1 MSTPPRDAGIPM
13 LTEVI
18 DDADMEL
25 TGPPEL
31 VESLSE
37 AEQQAAGILDA
48 EEAQAAVPDEAL
60 AQEPALAPPAAAPAT
75 LAAPATPPQPQPQA
89 TPEPVFAQPQPQS
102 APAYPIPLK
111 PAAAAAPAAL
121 APRAVP
127 GPATPPIA
135 GPARAETQ
143 LSSLDDEEWQ
153 RMERRVRER
162 ILGQLLSRT
171 DAMLEERIRTSLT
184 GVVEQA
190 VEGLAASLRLSLH
203 KTLED
208 VVSRAVAQEI
218 TRLQS
223 SKK

>member
-18 DDADMEL
+18 DDADVEL
-25 TGPPEL
+25 NGPPEL
-31 VESLSE
+31 VEPLSE
-37 AEQQAAGILDA
+37 AEQHAAGILDA
-48 EEAQAAVPDEAL
+48 EAAQAAVPHGL
-60 AQEPALAPPAAAPAT
+60 PVQEPASAPPATALSASP
-75 LAAPATPPQPQPQA
+75 LPQA
-89 TPEPVFAQPQPQS
+89 TPDPAVVQPQPQPQS

-111 PAAAAAPAAL
+111 PAAAAAPAAAAPRTVL
-121 APRAVP
+121 APAMAP
-127 GPATPPIA
+127 GAE
-135 GPARAETQ
+135 PARVETQ
-143 LSSLDDEEWQ
+143 PAAMDDEEWQ

-171 DAMLEERIRTSLT
+171 DAMLEERIRASLT

>member
-18 DDADMEL
+18 NDADMEL
-25 TGPPEL
+25 SGPPEL
-31 VESLSE
+31 VEPLSE

-48 EEAQAAVPDEAL
+48 EEAQAAVPHEAP

-75 LAAPATPPQPQPQA
+75 SPQPQA
-89 TPEPVFAQPQPQS
+89 TPEPAFAQPQPQS

-127 GPATPPIA
+127 GPAAPPIA

-143 LSSLDDEEWQ
+143 PSSMDDEEWQ

-171 DAMLEERIRTSLT
+171 DAMLEERIRAGLT

>member
-1 MSTPPRDAGIPM
+1 MN
-13 LTEVI
+13 
-18 DDADMEL
+18 
-25 TGPPEL
+25 
-31 VESLSE
+31 
-37 AEQQAAGILDA
+37 
-48 EEAQAAVPDEAL
+48 
-60 AQEPALAPPAAAPAT
+60 
-75 LAAPATPPQPQPQA
+75 
-89 TPEPVFAQPQPQS
+89 
-102 APAYPIPLK
+102 
-111 PAAAAAPAAL
+111 
-121 APRAVP
+121 
-127 GPATPPIA
+127 
-135 GPARAETQ
+135 
-143 LSSLDDEEWQ
+143 DEEWQ

-190 VEGLAASLRLSLH
+190 VEGLAAGLRLSLH

>member
-1 MSTPPRDAGIPM
+1 MAPGA
-13 LTEVI
+13 
-18 DDADMEL
+18 
-25 TGPPEL
+25 
-31 VESLSE
+31 
-37 AEQQAAGILDA
+37 
-48 EEAQAAVPDEAL
+48 
-60 AQEPALAPPAAAPAT
+60 EPARVETQPAAM
-75 LAAPATPPQPQPQA
+75 
-89 TPEPVFAQPQPQS
+89 
-102 APAYPIPLK
+102 
-111 PAAAAAPAAL
+111 
-121 APRAVP
+121 
-127 GPATPPIA
+127 
-135 GPARAETQ
+135 
-143 LSSLDDEEWQ
+143 DDEEWQ

-171 DAMLEERIRTSLT
+171 DAMLEERIRASLT

>member
-18 DDADMEL
+18 NDADMEL

-31 VESLSE
+31 VDSLSE
-37 AEQQAAGILDA
+37 AEQQAAGLLDQ
-48 EEAQAAVPDEAL
+48 EAAQVAAAHGLPME
-60 AQEPALAPPAAAPAT
+60 EPASAPPVAAAPEPT
-75 LAAPATPPQPQPQA
+75 PDLALPQPQ
-89 TPEPVFAQPQPQS
+89 TQPQS

-111 PAAAAAPAAL
+111 PAAAAVPAPA

-127 GPATPPIA
+127 PSTPSVAEPARVETQPATMN
-135 GPARAETQ
+135 
-143 LSSLDDEEWQ
+143 DDEWQ

-171 DAMLEERIRTSLT
+171 DAMLEERIRASLT